1 MPTGHVIELCFL
13 VKYSNNEVKK
23 LIAGKG
29 GLVAYLGTNDG
40 REVGKM
46 IEEGN
51 EKAKLVYEA
60 MAYQIAK
67 EIGAGS
73 SVLSGRVD
81 SIVLTGGLAYDEML
95 VKMLTDR
102 VNFIADVKI
111 VPGENEMI
119 ALTERALRVLS
130 GEEKVKYYK

>member
-1 MPTGHVIELCFL
+1 MPTGNVIELCFL
-13 VKYSNNEVKK
+13 GKYSNNEVKK

-40 REVGKM
+40 REVEKM

-51 EKAKLVYEA
+51 EKAQLVYEA

-73 SVLSGRVD
+73 SVLSGRED
-81 SIVLTGGLAYDEML
+81 SIVLTGGLAYDEIL
-95 VKMLTDR
+95 VKMITDR

-111 VPGENEMI
+111 VSGENEMI
-119 ALTERALRVLS
+119 ALTEGALRVLR